1 MHDQGVFRGPKW
13 THRDVHIATESTLTA
28 DKNSIGNLVEI
39 VCESTEAVSSIY
51 RKLTFITDSLSWDSV
66 SRTDA
71 NKRLERDTTINSRA
85 IGNRG
90 PNKGLFAHL
99 KCLRQLV
106 QLGDHRV
113 DLAGLAIEVVGDRA
127 LSVEIHIDHW

>member
-1 MHDQGVFRGPKW
+1 M
-13 THRDVHIATESTLTA
+13 HIATESTLTA

-39 VCESTEAVSSIY
+39 VCESTESVSSIY
-51 RKLTFITDSLSWDSV
+51 RKLTFIADSLSWDSV

-71 NKRLERDTTINSRA
+71 NKRLERDPTITSRA

-99 KCLRQLV
+99 KRLRQLV
-106 QLGDHRV
+106 HLGDHRV
-113 DLAGLAIEVVGDRA
+113 DLAGLAVEVVGDGA
-127 LSVEIHIDHW
+127 LGVAWR